1 MEKAAEG
8 GPFLGPGC
16 SLMGGVVVLG
26 EAAAWAPTSGVKAL
40 RQGLGVPDRWVLLVQ
55 GRVAMG
61 EGWKR

>member
-1 MEKAAEG
+1 
-8 GPFLGPGC
+8 
-16 SLMGGVVVLG
+16 MGGVVVLG
-26 EAAAWAPTSGVKAL
+26 EAAAWAPTLGVKAL